1 MCDTDD
7 DEYWRQIEQSPSF
20 IESLA
25 RARQQVESGKTI
37 SHAELKRALGIDS
50 ENDSSD

>member
-1 MCDTDD
+1 MCDADD
-7 DEYWRQIEQSPSF
+7 DEYWRKIERDPSF

-37 SHAELKRALGIDS
+37 SHTELKRALGIDS
-50 ENDSSD
+50 QNDSTD